1 LVLAKEFSSLMGSE
15 FEMSMM
21 VELTFFLG
29 LQIKQMKDSIFISQ
43 TKYAKELVKKFDID
57 DCKTSKTPMAVDANL
72 GVDEGGRSTD
82 IHQYRA
88 MIGSLLYLMASRPD
102 ITFYVCLCARYQ
114 ANPKESH
121 LVALK
126 RILRYVKGTLNLG
139 LWYGRQTE
147 LNLIGFT
154 DADFA
159 GDRLDRKSTSGT
171 CQFLGGSLV
180 SWSSRKQISV
190 ALSTAEVEYIAAGSC
205 CTQILS
211 MIQTLQDYNL
221 RFRKVSIMCD
231 NTSAIMISKNPV
243 LHARTKHI
251 EIRHHFIRDHVER
264 GDIELIHIDTKNQ
277 IADIFIKPL
286 NTQQHCELRFKLDML
301 ELS

>member
-1 LVLAKEFSSLMGSE
+1 VTLE
-15 FEMSMM
+15 
-21 VELTFFLG
+21 
-29 LQIKQMKDSIFISQ
+29 KDGIFISQ
-43 TKYAKELVKKFDID
+43 TKYAKELVKKFGLD

-88 MIGSLLYLMASRPD
+88 MIGSLLYLTASRPD
-102 ITFYVCLCARYQ
+102 IMFSVCLCARYQ

-126 RILRYVKGTLNLG
+126 RILRYVKSTLNLG

-154 DADFA
+154 DADFV

-180 SWSSRKQISV
+180 SWSSRKQTSV
-190 ALSTAEVEYIAAGSC
+190 ALSTAEAEYIVAGSC
-205 CTQILS
+205 CTQILW

-221 RFRKVSIMCD
+221 Q
-231 NTSAIMISKNPV
+231 KNMHEG
-243 LHARTKHI
+243 LKK
-251 EIRHHFIRDHVER
+251 
-264 GDIELIHIDTKNQ
+264 LK
-277 IADIFIKPL
+277 L
-286 NTQQHCELRFKLDML
+286 N
-301 ELS
+301 